1 MLISQEAERK
11 RIAAELHDGLGQNLL
26 IIKNR
31 LYLAQREVTAAQPS
45 AQLEDISQTVSQ
57 TIEEVRRISH
67 NLRPYQLDR
76 LGLTKAVQAA
86 VKRVSDSGSLRIEH
100 NIASL
105 DGLFSSENEIH
116 LYRVV
121 QESLNNIL
129 KHSKAASAR
138 LVVEQASGSV
148 QIRIEDDGCG
158 FDYRQRMSEPNHQAS
173 FGLTGI
179 RERVR
184 LLGGRFTGDSAP
196 GHGTRLNIDIPI
208 SQNANSNH
216 HPAG

>member
-1 MLISQEAERK
+1 
-11 RIAAELHDGLGQNLL
+11 
-26 IIKNR
+26 
-31 LYLAQREVTAAQPS
+31 
-45 AQLEDISQTVSQ
+45 
-57 TIEEVRRISH
+57 VRRISH

-76 LGLTKAVQAA
+76 LGLTKALQAA
-86 VKRVSDSGSLRIEH
+86 VKRVSDSGGLRIEH
-100 NIASL
+100 HIANL

-129 KHSKAASAR
+129 KHSQAASAWIAIER
-138 LVVEQASGSV
+138 AEGQV

-158 FDYRQRMSEPNHQAS
+158 FDYRDRMSAPNHPGG

-184 LLGGRFTGDSAP
+184 LLGGQFTCDSAP
-196 GHGTRLNIDIPI
+196 GQGTRLRFDIPI
-208 SQNANSNH
+208 SQNAKPNH
-216 HPAG
+216 HSSG